1 MVYALTIDESTF
13 PAAKYSNLGILLNVA
28 LPLVM
33 AGAGL
38 IFLSMM
44 LMGAFNIIT
53 HGDQPDALKKAYS
66 TMTFAVVGLLI
77 VIASFLIVRVIGSII
92 GAQLL
97 PQ

>member
-1 MVYALTIDESTF
+1 MVQALTIDENIF
-13 PAAKYSNLGILLNVA
+13 PAAKFSNIGILLNVA

-38 IFLSMM
+38 IFLAMM
-44 LMGAFNIIT
+44 LMGAFNIIS
-53 HGDQPDALKKAYS
+53 HGDNPEALKKAYS
-66 TMTFAVVGLLI
+66 TMTYSVIGLII
-77 VIASFLIVRVIGSII
+77 VIASFLAVRVIGSII